1 MATKALL
8 EEEILRKLLQFRPR
22 EEEFDLR
29 DIL

>member
-29 DIL
+29 DTL